1 MLQTRLAILLLCAT
15 LVVAHADTLP
25 KYEMRAV
32 WLTTNWGLDWPS
44 APARNAREAA
54 RQQQELREML
64 DALAYMGINTVFF
77 QARIRGEVFY
87 PSAYEPWSR
96 IISGTAGKSPGYD
109 PLAFVIDEC
118 HNRGMECHAWMVTIP
133 AGNVRQA
140 AKMGSKA
147 LPAKHPEL
155 CKKLKGNWYLDPG
168 NPATPHYIAALVA
181 EIVSRYDID
190 GIHLDYIRYPDEEGN
205 FPDADTYRR
214 YAPAGMSRHQWHVA
228 NISRIVTAVSD
239 TVVALNPHVMV
250 STAPL
255 GRYTSL
261 PGLPPARWSCTEGAA
276 QDAVAWLQQGNNDF
290 VAPMMYYT
298 GENYFPYLADWVAR
312 ATQGYIVA
320 GLGAYRL
327 ERTEGNWDITEIQRQ
342 IDASRHYGAAGQAFF
357 RARHLL
363 RFPALSLLLA
373 GNYYRYPALVPPMSR
388 TVESE
393 QVPIGHSEQ
402 PLASLRLRQGILCDT
417 LSWQPATHAARYAI
431 YASVTD
437 TISLDDPAFLIH
449 TWVTDTTVTLPAGR
463 YRTLAVTAIDSTR
476 RESPA
481 AIVHAPRPRKLPH
494 TYR

>member
-1 MLQTRLAILLLCAT
+1 MLRVRLAILLLCTILMA
-15 LVVAHADTLP
+15 AHADTLP

-44 APARNAREAA
+44 APARNPREAA
-54 RQQQELREML
+54 RQQQELRNML
-64 DALAYMGINTVFF
+64 DALAYMGFNTIFF

-96 IISGTAGKSPGYD
+96 IVSGTAGKSPGYD
-109 PLAFVIDEC
+109 PLAFVIKEC
-118 HNRGMECHAWMVTIP
+118 HDRGMECHAWMVTIP
-133 AGNVRQA
+133 AGNVKQA

-168 NPATPHYIAALVA
+168 NPATSHYIAALVA

-205 FPDADTYRR
+205 FPDADSYRR

-228 NISRIVTAVSD
+228 NISRIVAAVSD
-239 TVVALNPHVMV
+239 TVAALNPHVMV

-261 PGLPPARWSCTEGAA
+261 PGLPPAHWSCTEGAA
-276 QDAVAWLQQGNNDF
+276 QDAVAWLQQGDNDF

-298 GENYFPYLADWVAR
+298 GENFFPYLADWVAR

-327 ERTEGNWDITEIQRQ
+327 ERTEGNWDVTEIQHQ
-342 IDASRHYGAAGQAFF
+342 IAASRQYGAAGQAFF

-363 RFPALSLLLA
+363 RFPALALLLA
-373 GNYYRYPALVPPMSR
+373 GNYYRYPALVPPQPTDSSR
-388 TVESE
+388 LQP
-393 QVPIGHSEQ
+393 QVNSVT
-402 PLASLRLRQGILCDT
+402 SLCLHQGTLCDT

-431 YASVTD
+431 YASVSD
-437 TISLDDPAFLIH
+437 SICIDDPAYLIH
-449 TWVTDTTVTLPAGR
+449 SWVTDTTVTLEAAR
-463 YRTLAVTAIDSTR
+463 YRTFAVTAIDSTR

-481 AIVHAPRPRKLPH
+481 AIIQVQQLRKLPH
-494 TYR
+494 IYQ

>member
-1 MLQTRLAILLLCAT
+1 MLRVRLVILLLCTT
-15 LVVAHADTLP
+15 LMVAHADTLP

-44 APARNAREAA
+44 APARNPREAA
-54 RQQQELREML
+54 RQQQELRNML
-64 DALAYMGINTVFF
+64 DALAYMGFNTIFF

-96 IISGTAGKSPGYD
+96 IVSGTAGKSPGYD
-109 PLAFVIDEC
+109 PLAFVIKEC
-118 HNRGMECHAWMVTIP
+118 HDRGMECHAWMVTIP

-168 NPATPHYIAALVA
+168 NPATSHYIAALVA

-205 FPDADTYRR
+205 FPDADSYRR

-228 NISRIVTAVSD
+228 NISRIVAAVND
-239 TVVALNPHVMV
+239 TVAALNPHVMV

-261 PGLPPARWSCTEGAA
+261 PGLPPAHWSCTEGAA
-276 QDAVAWLQQGNNDF
+276 QDAVAWLRQGDNDF

-298 GENYFPYLADWVAR
+298 GENFFPYLADWVAR

-327 ERTEGNWDITEIQRQ
+327 ERTEGNWDITEIQHQ
-342 IDASRHYGAAGQAFF
+342 IAASRQYGAAGQAFF

-363 RFPALSLLLA
+363 CFPALALLLA
-373 GNYYRYPALVPPMSR
+373 GNYYRYPALVPPQPTDSSR
-388 TVESE
+388 LQP
-393 QVPIGHSEQ
+393 QVNSVT
-402 PLASLRLRQGILCDT
+402 SLCLHQGTLCDT

-431 YASVTD
+431 YASVSD
-437 TISLDDPAFLIH
+437 SICIDDPAYLIH
-449 TWVTDTTVTLPAGR
+449 SWVTDTTVTLEAAR
-463 YRTLAVTAIDSTR
+463 YRTFAVTAIDSTR

-481 AIVHAPRPRKLPH
+481 AIIQVPRLRKLPH
-494 TYR
+494 IYQ

>member
-1 MLQTRLAILLLCAT
+1 MLRVRLAILLLCTT
-15 LVVAHADTLP
+15 LMAAHADTLP

-44 APARNAREAA
+44 APARNPREAA
-54 RQQQELREML
+54 RQQQELRNML
-64 DALAYMGINTVFF
+64 DALAYMGFNTIFF

-96 IISGTAGKSPGYD
+96 IVSGTAGKSPGYD
-109 PLAFVIDEC
+109 PLAFVIKEC
-118 HNRGMECHAWMVTIP
+118 HDRGMECHAWMVTIP
-133 AGNVRQA
+133 AGNVKQA

-168 NPATPHYIAALVA
+168 NPATSHYIAALVA

-205 FPDADTYRR
+205 FPDADSYRR

-228 NISRIVTAVSD
+228 NISRIVAAVSD
-239 TVVALNPHVMV
+239 TVAALNPHVMV

-261 PGLPPARWSCTEGAA
+261 PGLPPAHWSCTEGAA
-276 QDAVAWLQQGNNDF
+276 QDAVAWLQQGDNDF

-298 GENYFPYLADWVAR
+298 GENFFPYLADWVAR

-327 ERTEGNWDITEIQRQ
+327 ERTEGNWDVTEIQHQ
-342 IDASRHYGAAGQAFF
+342 IAASRQYGAAGQAFF

-363 RFPALSLLLA
+363 RFPALALLLA
-373 GNYYRYPALVPPMSR
+373 GNYYRYPALVPPQPTDSSR
-388 TVESE
+388 LQP
-393 QVPIGHSEQ
+393 QVNSVT
-402 PLASLRLRQGILCDT
+402 SLCLHQGTLCDT

-431 YASVTD
+431 YASVSD
-437 TISLDDPAFLIH
+437 SICIDDPAYLIH
-449 TWVTDTTVTLPAGR
+449 PWVTDTTITLEAAR
-463 YRTLAVTAIDSTR
+463 YRTFAVTAIDSTR

-481 AIVHAPRPRKLPH
+481 AIIQVQQLRKLPH
-494 TYR
+494 IYQ

>member
-1 MLQTRLAILLLCAT
+1 MLRVRLAILLLCTT
-15 LVVAHADTLP
+15 LMAAHADTLP

-44 APARNAREAA
+44 APARNPREAA
-54 RQQQELREML
+54 RQQQELRNML
-64 DALAYMGINTVFF
+64 DALAYMGFNTIFF

-96 IISGTAGKSPGYD
+96 IVSGTAGKSPGYD
-109 PLAFVIDEC
+109 PLAFVIKEC
-118 HNRGMECHAWMVTIP
+118 HDRGMECHAWMVTIP
-133 AGNVRQA
+133 AGNVKQA

-168 NPATPHYIAALVA
+168 NPGTSHYIAALVA

-205 FPDADTYRR
+205 FPDADSYRR
-214 YAPAGMSRHQWHVA
+214 YAPAGMSRHQWHIA
-228 NISRIVTAVSD
+228 NISRIVAAVSD
-239 TVVALNPHVMV
+239 TVAALNPHVMV

-261 PGLPPARWSCTEGAA
+261 PGLPPAHWSCTEGAA
-276 QDAVAWLQQGNNDF
+276 QDAVAWLRQGDNDF

-298 GENYFPYLADWVAR
+298 GENFFPYLADWVAR

-327 ERTEGNWDITEIQRQ
+327 ERTEGNWDVTEIQHQ
-342 IDASRHYGAAGQAFF
+342 IAASRQYGAAGQAFF

-363 RFPALSLLLA
+363 RFPALALLLA
-373 GNYYRYPALVPPMSR
+373 GNYYRYPALVPPQPTNSSR
-388 TVESE
+388 LQP
-393 QVPIGHSEQ
+393 QVNSVT
-402 PLASLRLRQGILCDT
+402 SLCLHRGALCDT

-431 YASVTD
+431 YASVSD
-437 TISLDDPAFLIH
+437 SICIDDPAYLIH
-449 TWVTDTTVTLPAGR
+449 PWVTDTTITLEAAR
-463 YRTLAVTAIDSTR
+463 YRTFAVTVIDSTR

-481 AIVHAPRPRKLPH
+481 AIIQVPRLRKLPH
-494 TYR
+494 IYQ

>member
-1 MLQTRLAILLLCAT
+1 MLRVRLVILLLCTT
-15 LVVAHADTLP
+15 LMVAHADTLP

-44 APARNAREAA
+44 APARNPREAA
-54 RQQQELREML
+54 RQQQELRNML
-64 DALAYMGINTVFF
+64 DALAYMGFNTIFF

-96 IISGTAGKSPGYD
+96 IVSGTAGKSPGYD
-109 PLAFVIDEC
+109 PLAFVIKEC
-118 HNRGMECHAWMVTIP
+118 HDRGMECHAWMVTIP

-168 NPATPHYIAALVA
+168 NPATSHYIAALVA

-205 FPDADTYRR
+205 FPDADSYRR

-228 NISRIVTAVSD
+228 NISRIVAAVSD
-239 TVVALNPHVMV
+239 TVAALNPHVMV

-261 PGLPPARWSCTEGAA
+261 PGLPPAHWSCTEGAA
-276 QDAVAWLQQGNNDF
+276 QDAVAWLRQGDNDF

-298 GENYFPYLADWVAR
+298 GENFFPYLADWVAR

-327 ERTEGNWDITEIQRQ
+327 ERTEGNWDVTEIQHQ
-342 IDASRHYGAAGQAFF
+342 IAASRQYGAAGQAFF

-363 RFPALSLLLA
+363 RFPALALLLA
-373 GNYYRYPALVPPMSR
+373 GNYYRYPALVPPQPTDSSR
-388 TVESE
+388 LQP
-393 QVPIGHSEQ
+393 QVNSVT
-402 PLASLRLRQGILCDT
+402 SLCLHRGTLCDT

-431 YASVTD
+431 YASVSD
-437 TISLDDPAFLIH
+437 SICIDDPAYLIH
-449 TWVTDTTVTLPAGR
+449 SWVTDTTVTLEAAR
-463 YRTLAVTAIDSTR
+463 YRTFAVTAIDSTR

-481 AIVHAPRPRKLPH
+481 AIIQVQRLRKLPH
-494 TYR
+494 IYQ

>member
-1 MLQTRLAILLLCAT
+1 MLRVRLAILLLCTT
-15 LVVAHADTLP
+15 LMAAHADTLP

-44 APARNAREAA
+44 APARNPREAA
-54 RQQQELREML
+54 RQQQELRNML
-64 DALAYMGINTVFF
+64 DALAYMGFNTIFF

-96 IISGTAGKSPGYD
+96 IVSGTAGKSPGYD
-109 PLAFVIDEC
+109 PLGFVIKEC
-118 HNRGMECHAWMVTIP
+118 HDRGMECHAWMVTIP
-133 AGNVRQA
+133 AGNVKQA

-168 NPATPHYIAALVA
+168 NPATSHYIAALVA

-205 FPDADTYRR
+205 FPDADSYRR

-228 NISRIVTAVSD
+228 NISRIVAAVSD
-239 TVVALNPHVMV
+239 TVAALNPHVMV

-261 PGLPPARWSCTEGAA
+261 PGLPPAHWSCTEGAA
-276 QDAVAWLQQGNNDF
+276 QDAVAWLQQGDNDF

-298 GENYFPYLADWVAR
+298 GENFFPYLADWVAR

-327 ERTEGNWDITEIQRQ
+327 ERTEGNWDVTEIQHQ
-342 IDASRHYGAAGQAFF
+342 IAASRQYGAAGQAFF

-363 RFPALSLLLA
+363 RFPALALLLA
-373 GNYYRYPALVPPMSR
+373 GNYYRYPALVPPQPTDSSR
-388 TVESE
+388 LQP
-393 QVPIGHSEQ
+393 QVNSVT
-402 PLASLRLRQGILCDT
+402 SLCLHQGTLCDT

-431 YASVTD
+431 YASVSD
-437 TISLDDPAFLIH
+437 SICIDDPAYLIH
-449 TWVTDTTVTLPAGR
+449 SWVTDTTVTLEAAR
-463 YRTLAVTAIDSTR
+463 YRTFAVTAIDSTR

-481 AIVHAPRPRKLPH
+481 AIIQVQRLRKLPH
-494 TYR
+494 IYQ

>member
-1 MLQTRLAILLLCAT
+1 MLRVRLAILLLCTT
-15 LVVAHADTLP
+15 LMVAHADTLP

-44 APARNAREAA
+44 APARNPREAV
-54 RQQQELREML
+54 RQQQELRNML
-64 DALAYMGINTVFF
+64 DALAYMGFNTIFF

-96 IISGTAGKSPGYD
+96 IVSGTAGKSPGYD
-109 PLAFVIDEC
+109 PLAFVIKEC
-118 HNRGMECHAWMVTIP
+118 HDRGMECHAWMVTIP

-168 NPATPHYIAALVA
+168 NPATSHYIAALVA

-205 FPDADTYRR
+205 FPDADSYRR

-228 NISRIVTAVSD
+228 NISRIVAAVSD
-239 TVVALNPHVMV
+239 TVAALNPHVMV

-261 PGLPPARWSCTEGAA
+261 PGLPPAHWSCTEGAA
-276 QDAVAWLQQGNNDF
+276 QDAVAWLQQGDNDF

-298 GENYFPYLADWVAR
+298 GENFFPYLADWVAR

-327 ERTEGNWDITEIQRQ
+327 ERTEGNWDVTEIQHQ
-342 IDASRHYGAAGQAFF
+342 IAASRQYGAAGQAFF

-363 RFPALSLLLA
+363 RFPALALLLA
-373 GNYYRYPALVPPMSR
+373 GNYYRYPALVPPQPTDSSR
-388 TVESE
+388 LQP
-393 QVPIGHSEQ
+393 QVNSVT
-402 PLASLRLRQGILCDT
+402 SLCLHRGTLCDT

-431 YASVTD
+431 YASVSD
-437 TISLDDPAFLIH
+437 SICIDDPAYLIH
-449 TWVTDTTVTLPAGR
+449 PWVTDTTITLEAAR
-463 YRTLAVTAIDSTR
+463 YRTFAVTAIDSTR

-481 AIVHAPRPRKLPH
+481 AIIQVQQLRKLPH
-494 TYR
+494 IYQ

>member
-1 MLQTRLAILLLCAT
+1 MLRVRLAILLLCTT
-15 LVVAHADTLP
+15 LMAAHADTLP

-44 APARNAREAA
+44 APARNPREAA
-54 RQQQELREML
+54 RQQQELRNML
-64 DALAYMGINTVFF
+64 DALAYMGFNTIFF

-96 IISGTAGKSPGYD
+96 IVSGTAGKSPGYD
-109 PLAFVIDEC
+109 PLAFVIKEC
-118 HNRGMECHAWMVTIP
+118 HDRGMECHAWMVTIP

-168 NPATPHYIAALVA
+168 NPATSHYIAALVA

-205 FPDADTYRR
+205 FPDADSYRR

-228 NISRIVTAVSD
+228 NISRIVAAVSD
-239 TVVALNPHVMV
+239 TVAALNPHVMV

-261 PGLPPARWSCTEGAA
+261 PGLPPAHWSCTEGAA
-276 QDAVAWLQQGNNDF
+276 QDAVAWLQQGDNDF

-298 GENYFPYLADWVAR
+298 GENFFPYLADWVAR

-327 ERTEGNWDITEIQRQ
+327 ERTEGNWDVTEIQHQ
-342 IDASRHYGAAGQAFF
+342 IAASRQYGAAGQAFF

-363 RFPALSLLLA
+363 RFPALALLLA
-373 GNYYRYPALVPPMSR
+373 GNYYRYPALVPPQPTDS
-388 TVESE
+388 SGLQP
-393 QVPIGHSEQ
+393 QVNSVT
-402 PLASLRLRQGILCDT
+402 SLCLHRGALCDT

-431 YASVTD
+431 YASVSD
-437 TISLDDPAFLIH
+437 SICIDDPAYLIH
-449 TWVTDTTVTLPAGR
+449 PWVTDTTVTLEAAR
-463 YRTLAVTAIDSTR
+463 YRTFAVTAIDSTR

-481 AIVHAPRPRKLPH
+481 AIIQVPRLRKLPH
-494 TYR
+494 IYQ

>member
-1 MLQTRLAILLLCAT
+1 MLRVRLAILLLCTT
-15 LVVAHADTLP
+15 LMAAHADTLP

-44 APARNAREAA
+44 APARNPREAA
-54 RQQQELREML
+54 RQQQELRNML
-64 DALAYMGINTVFF
+64 DALAYMGFNTIFF

-96 IISGTAGKSPGYD
+96 IVSGTAGKSPGYD
-109 PLAFVIDEC
+109 PLAFVIKEC
-118 HNRGMECHAWMVTIP
+118 HDRGMECHAWMVTIP
-133 AGNVRQA
+133 AGNVKQA

-168 NPATPHYIAALVA
+168 NPATSHYRAALVA

-205 FPDADTYRR
+205 FPDADSYRR

-228 NISRIVTAVSD
+228 NISRIVAAVSD
-239 TVVALNPHVMV
+239 TVAALNPHVMV

-261 PGLPPARWSCTEGAA
+261 PGLPPAHWSCTEGAA
-276 QDAVAWLQQGNNDF
+276 QDAVAWLQQGDNDF

-298 GENYFPYLADWVAR
+298 GENFFPYLADWVAR

-327 ERTEGNWDITEIQRQ
+327 ERTEGNWDVTEIQHQ
-342 IDASRHYGAAGQAFF
+342 IAASRQYGAAGQAFF

-363 RFPALSLLLA
+363 RFPALALLLA
-373 GNYYRYPALVPPMSR
+373 GNYYRYPALVPPQPTDSSR
-388 TVESE
+388 LQP
-393 QVPIGHSEQ
+393 QVNSVT
-402 PLASLRLRQGILCDT
+402 SLCLHQGTLCDT

-431 YASVTD
+431 YASVSD
-437 TISLDDPAFLIH
+437 SICIDDPAYLIH
-449 TWVTDTTVTLPAGR
+449 SWVTDTTVTLEAAR
-463 YRTLAVTAIDSTR
+463 YRTFAVTAIDSTR

-481 AIVHAPRPRKLPH
+481 AIIQVQQLRKLPH
-494 TYR
+494 IYQ

>member
-1 MLQTRLAILLLCAT
+1 MLRVRLAILLLCTT
-15 LVVAHADTLP
+15 LMAAHADTLP

-44 APARNAREAA
+44 APARNPREAA
-54 RQQQELREML
+54 RQQQELRNML
-64 DALAYMGINTVFF
+64 DALAYMGFNTIFF

-96 IISGTAGKSPGYD
+96 IVSGTAGKSPGYD
-109 PLAFVIDEC
+109 PLAFVIKEC
-118 HNRGMECHAWMVTIP
+118 HDRGMECHAWMVTIP
-133 AGNVRQA
+133 AGNVKQA

-168 NPATPHYIAALVA
+168 NPATSHYIAALVA

-205 FPDADTYRR
+205 FPDADSYRR

-228 NISRIVTAVSD
+228 NISRIVAAVSD
-239 TVVALNPHVMV
+239 TVAALNPHVMV

-261 PGLPPARWSCTEGAA
+261 PGLPPAHWSCTEGAA
-276 QDAVAWLQQGNNDF
+276 QDAVAWLQQGDNDF

-298 GENYFPYLADWVAR
+298 GENFFPYLADWVAR

-327 ERTEGNWDITEIQRQ
+327 ERTEGNWDVTEIQHQ
-342 IDASRHYGAAGQAFF
+342 IAASRQYGAAGQAFF

-363 RFPALSLLLA
+363 RFPALALLLA
-373 GNYYRYPALVPPMSR
+373 GNYYRYPALVPPQPTDSSR
-388 TVESE
+388 LQP
-393 QVPIGHSEQ
+393 QVNSVT
-402 PLASLRLRQGILCDT
+402 SLCLHQGTLCDT

-431 YASVTD
+431 YASVSD
-437 TISLDDPAFLIH
+437 SICIDDPAYLIH
-449 TWVTDTTVTLPAGR
+449 SWVTDTTVTLEAAR
-463 YRTLAVTAIDSTR
+463 YRTFAVTAIDSTR

-481 AIVHAPRPRKLPH
+481 AIIQVQQLRKLPH
-494 TYR
+494 IYQ

>member
-1 MLQTRLAILLLCAT
+1 MLRVRLAILLLCTT
-15 LVVAHADTLP
+15 LMAAHADTLP

-44 APARNAREAA
+44 APARNPREAA
-54 RQQQELREML
+54 RQQQELRNML
-64 DALAYMGINTVFF
+64 DALAYMGFNTIFF

-96 IISGTAGKSPGYD
+96 IVSGTAGKSPGYD
-109 PLAFVIDEC
+109 PLAFVIKEC
-118 HNRGMECHAWMVTIP
+118 HDRGMECHAWMVTIP
-133 AGNVRQA
+133 AGNVKQA

-168 NPATPHYIAALVA
+168 NPSTSHYIAALVA

-205 FPDADTYRR
+205 FPDADSYRR

-228 NISRIVTAVSD
+228 NISRIVAAVSD
-239 TVVALNPHVMV
+239 TVAALNPHVMV

-261 PGLPPARWSCTEGAA
+261 PGLPPAHWSCTEGAA
-276 QDAVAWLQQGNNDF
+276 QDAVAWLQQGDNDF

-298 GENYFPYLADWVAR
+298 GENFFPYLADWVAR

-327 ERTEGNWDITEIQRQ
+327 ERTEGNWDVTEIQHQ
-342 IDASRHYGAAGQAFF
+342 IAASRQYGAAGQAFF

-363 RFPALSLLLA
+363 RFPALALLLA
-373 GNYYRYPALVPPMSR
+373 GNYYRYPALVPPQPTDSSR
-388 TVESE
+388 LQP
-393 QVPIGHSEQ
+393 QVNSVT
-402 PLASLRLRQGILCDT
+402 SLCLHQGTLCDT

-431 YASVTD
+431 YASVSD
-437 TISLDDPAFLIH
+437 SICIDDPAYLIH
-449 TWVTDTTVTLPAGR
+449 SWVTDTTVTLEAAR
-463 YRTLAVTAIDSTR
+463 YRTFAVTAIDSTR

-481 AIVHAPRPRKLPH
+481 AIIQVQQLRKLPH
-494 TYR
+494 IYQ